1 MDDIILLK
9 TQIAAKPTLLQ
20 TLRIRSKPKDPIPVI
35 NELLKNIAE
44 KYFSPFVAVYAGET
58 SASTADVDALKQ
70 ELLDLLIQNVGMQAG
85 IPNEPQFALAL
96 KIDRRLEGKT
106 VEQYVSGAKII
117 FDVRNGKPAEFNP
130 AVMNDTEAIEV
141 IALAIQETVADIPL
155 RFYEGPETV
164 TEKAEE
170 SLYKILTDINE
181 IRKARRWKDV
191 PGLGSSTSQLYRSIA
206 IADDYV
212 WLPLKPLITAP
223 LAGLELPLYA
233 RDNADSKHL
242 ANQIVRSD
250 GVILITGYR
259 GVGKSTFINQ
269 VLYNIET
276 AQGLQVEDVQCQ
288 VVAVPISVAKVAGVG
303 GALRLCIR
311 ALYRT
316 FRNLEEWEDKNLPEK
331 IRLPFQKKQTH
342 LLSAQ
347 EKQHLWFAN
356 LRASYKVSMS
366 QADALSQS
374 RSLQGGLGLNP
385 GDFFLGPVK
394 TAVMA
399 VVPTIG
405 YKTSKDW
412 NEKMDRTIS
421 LLDYDEDRAEE
432 DLGQFIDMLAEPRP
446 YNDRMVRVK
455 LLFIFDEM
463 DKMEAREGQDV
474 LIRSLKNL
482 FLRRHAVFLLVTSKE
497 FYYMLLEDRK
507 KEDSILGSYFSA
519 VITVPMFSSANTQ
532 LLLENLL
539 ADTSGLSLQEQ
550 ALISN
555 LAKYFTYRARGLPRE
570 VMREIRSL
578 QRWAPR
584 LLQSYLTDRSV
595 LPGVIQLYALIQ
607 DALENLNSQAETDS
621 SEKENLLLRERI
633 WLSEGRQEQIRRGL
647 YILMEELLNAGSFTV
662 DSNTKFASYDSNFS
676 TVAYAD
682 FCNIFDQLAGKLAL
696 IRLPDDLTTGF
707 FERVASEITAS
718 AEPVAP
724 QTGTGT
730 RSKTGRKTS
739 ASTRQDVLKP
749 TASKQVAIRVLPAFY
764 SLTGRQ
770 IGQRERVDLDDEAMA
785 IQPEDVMQHV
795 DELLD
800 QEGVF
805 QTRRALSHL
814 SQNPNLP
821 IPDDVQDKL
830 FHLFLTSEDL
840 AFRIEAGKYLSCDG
854 FYRNVN
860 ERYPHDFLEKESNEP
875 ILKQFVDLTID
886 GQSGGARKDLALRM
900 LRDLIGRNFSR
911 RDPLPMAVFQDAL
924 LAVEALILDDQKDA
938 EEILSQVLKTRDLF
952 EAGAASTQAG
962 DLENSPGQLIPTSLV
977 PTLVSLAAKA
987 GTNLPRAL
995 LEYNSVA
1002 GLDQET
1008 LTSVVNSLSG
1018 EETVHLWRK
1027 AIAIKDSP
1035 VSVSLSAAALS
1046 RLVSSLPRGS
1056 DMLRDWLSGE
1066 GWSDSDKEVLRIADK
1081 TNPKLFYKLEKH
1093 FGKDHTS
1100 AAYQRLQHNESKAK
1114 LHACKASQRGHQQAL
1129 DRLRRAKRDLRE
1141 TAIFLVA
1148 SITTVIAIQ
1157 AVISI
1162 AREKVVLIDE
1172 NFGWTLQVFIALLFL
1187 ILLLGGW
1194 RIGSVLR
1201 KRTQAERDVDQ
1212 ARKGIFEFCPRDEW
1226 PLPEE

>member
-1 MDDIILLK
+1 MDEITLLK
-9 TQIAAKPTLLQ
+9 GQIAAKPTLLQ
-20 TLRIRSKPKDPIPVI
+20 RLRLTGKPKDPTPII

-44 KYFSPFVAVYAGET
+44 TYFSPFVEVYAKET
-58 SASTADVDALKQ
+58 SASASDAEALKQ

-85 IPNEPQFALAL
+85 MPNEAQFALAL
-96 KIDRRLEGKT
+96 KIDRRLDGKK

-117 FDVRNGKPAEFNP
+117 LGVRDGKPAEFNP
-130 AVMNDTEAIEV
+130 AVMSDTEAIAV
-141 IALAIQETVADIPL
+141 IALAIQDTVVNIPL

-164 TEKAEE
+164 TKEAEE
-170 SLYKILTDINE
+170 SLYKILTDIDA
-181 IRKARRWKDV
+181 IRKAQRWKDV
-191 PGLGSSTSQLYRSIA
+191 PGLGSSTGQLYRTIA
-206 IADDYV
+206 LADDYI

-223 LAGLELPLYA
+223 LANPELPLYA
-233 RDNADSKHL
+233 RDNADAKNL

-269 VLYNIET
+269 VLKDIES
-276 AQGLQVEDVQCQ
+276 AQDLQVEDIQCK
-288 VVAVPISVAKVAGVG
+288 VIAVPISVAKVAGVG

-316 FRNLEEWEDKNLPEK
+316 FRTLEEWEDKNLPEK
-331 IRLPFQKKQTH
+331 IRLPFQKKQAH

-356 LRASYKVSMS
+356 LRASYKVNMS

-374 RSLQGGLGLNP
+374 RSLQGGLGLSP
-385 GDFFLGPVK
+385 GDFFVGPVK
-394 TAVMA
+394 TVVTAI
-399 VVPTIG
+399 VPTIG

-497 FYYMLLEDRK
+497 FYYMLMEDRK

-519 VITVPMFSSANTQ
+519 VVTVPMFTSANTQ
-532 LLLENLL
+532 LLLEKLL
-539 ADTSGLSLQEQ
+539 CESSELSLQEQ

-578 QRWAPR
+578 QSWAPR
-584 LLQSYLTDRSV
+584 PLQSYLTDRSV
-595 LPGVIQLYALIQ
+595 QQKVIQLYALIQ
-607 DALENLNSQAETDS
+607 DAIENLNSRAETDS
-621 SEKENLLLRERI
+621 SEKENLLLRDRI

-662 DSNTKFASYDSNFS
+662 DSNAKFASYDSNFS

-682 FCNIFDQLAGKLAL
+682 FCNVFDQLAGKLAL
-696 IRLPDDLTTGF
+696 IRLPDDLNTGF

-718 AEPVAP
+718 AESTMP
-724 QTGTGT
+724 QTGTGA
-730 RSKTGRKTS
+730 RSKTGRKSS
-739 ASTRQDVLKP
+739 ASIRQDGPKP

-764 SLTGRQ
+764 DLTGRQ
-770 IGQRERVDLDDEAMA
+770 IAQRESPDLGEEAVDM
-785 IQPEDVMQHV
+785 QPEEVMLHV
-795 DELLD
+795 EELLD
-800 QEGVF
+800 QRGVF
-805 QTRRALSHL
+805 QTRHALNHL
-814 SQNPNLP
+814 SRHPNLP

-830 FHLFLTSEDL
+830 FHLFLSSKDL
-840 AFRIEAGKYLSCDG
+840 AFRLEAGKYLSCDG
-854 FYRNVN
+854 FYRNVAD
-860 ERYPHDFLEKESNEP
+860 RYPHDFLEKETNEA

-886 GQSGGARKDLALRM
+886 GEADGARKELALHM
-900 LRDLIGRNFSR
+900 LRDLIDRNFSGR
-911 RDPLPMAVFQDAL
+911 HPLPMTVFQGAL
-924 LAVEALILDDQKDA
+924 LEVEALIVDNRKDA

-952 EAGAASTQAG
+952 AG
-962 DLENSPGQLIPTSLV
+962 DPVGTQPVDFENSPARIIPTSLV

-987 GTNLPRAL
+987 GTNLPLAL
-995 LEYNSVA
+995 LEYNSYA
-1002 GLDQET
+1002 GPDQET
-1008 LTSVVNSLSG
+1008 LTSVVNSLSA
-1018 EETVHLWRK
+1018 EETVQLWRK

-1035 VSVSLSAAALS
+1035 ISVSLSAAALC
-1046 RLVSSLPRGS
+1046 RLVGSLPRGS
-1056 DMLRDWLSGE
+1056 DMLRDWLGGE
-1066 GWSDSDKEVLRIADK
+1066 GWTDSDKEVLRIADQ
-1081 TNPKLFYKLEKH
+1081 TNPKLFYKLEKN
-1093 FGKDHTS
+1093 FGKDHTG

-1114 LHACKASQRGHQQAL
+1114 MHACKASQRGYQQAR
-1129 DRLRRAKRDLRE
+1129 DHLRRAKRDLRE
-1141 TAIFLVA
+1141 TTTFLIA
-1148 SITTVIAIQ
+1148 SITTVTAIQ
-1157 AVISI
+1157 VVISV
-1162 AREKVVLIDE
+1162 ARGSLNLSGDIFE
-1172 NFGWTLQVFIALLFL
+1172 WTLQIFIAVLFL
-1187 ILLLGGW
+1187 LLLLGGG
-1194 RIGSVLR
+1194 RIGSALR
-1201 KRTQAERDVDQ
+1201 RRTRAEQEVDQ
-1212 ARKGIFEFCPRDEW
+1212 ARKGIFEFCPRDLW
-1226 PLPEE
+1226 PETEE